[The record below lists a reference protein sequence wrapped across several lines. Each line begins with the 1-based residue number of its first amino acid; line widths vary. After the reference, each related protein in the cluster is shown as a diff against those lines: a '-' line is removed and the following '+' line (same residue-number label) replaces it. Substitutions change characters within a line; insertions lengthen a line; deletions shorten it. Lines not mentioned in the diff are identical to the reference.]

1 MHPALRALRYRSFR
15 VFFVG
20 QGVSIFGT
28 WMQTLATSWLIYRLT
43 GSAFMLGLST
53 AALQLPMLV
62 LSPIAGVL
70 ADRLDRR
77 RLLIVV
83 QLLAGAQALVLAALT
98 YAGVV
103 QVWHVIALSL
113 FLGAMNA
120 IETPTRQALCFLLNG
135 ISYLGVVIAY
145 LAIRVPARALRNTPA
160 PLWRELSSG
169 FRYALGSLATR
180 RLIVLLAALS
190 LFSAPWMTLMPLFA
204 GETFAGDSTTLG
216 LLIGAVGVGA
226 LGATGL
232 LALRQSV
239 RGLGRVI
246 AAASITA
253 ALALT
258 AFALSRWLWLSL
270 VLLAIFGF
278 GLIASVASTNTI
290 LQTIA
295 DEDKRGRIISMY
307 VMTFLG
313 LAPISNFIAGTIAQA
328 VGAPWT
334 IFGCGLC
341 LTAATVWFAW
351 NLPSWRAAVRPIY
364 REQGIIPPP
373 QEH

>member
-1 MHPALRALRYRSFR
+1 GSARARAACGVPRDCREGAGTARQAESEGVGRLNAPRAASAPVSQLSRLFRRARRFHLRHVDADARDGLAHLSPYRFGRTCR
-15 VFFVG
+15 V
-20 QGVSIFGT
+20 
-28 WMQTLATSWLIYRLT
+28 A
-43 GSAFMLGLST
+43 GSAFVLGLWT

-98 YAGVV
+98 FAGVV

-120 IETPTRQALCFLLNG
+120 IETPTRQAFLLEMVETKADLPNAIALQSMLFNGARFVGPTIAGLLLALSGEALCFLLNG

-145 LAIRVPARALRNTPA
+145 LAIRVPARAPSTTAA
-160 PLWRELSSG
+160 PLWRELGSG

-190 LFSAPWMTLMPLFA
+190 LFSAPWMTLMPIFA

-226 LGATGL
+226 LGATG
-232 LALRQSV
+232 
-239 RGLGRVI
+239 
-246 AAASITA
+246 
-253 ALALT
+253 
-258 AFALSRWLWLSL
+258 
-270 VLLAIFGF
+270 
-278 GLIASVASTNTI
+278 
-290 LQTIA
+290 
-295 DEDKRGRIISMY
+295 
-307 VMTFLG
+307 FL
-313 LAPISNFIAGTIAQA
+313 
-328 VGAPWT
+328 
-334 IFGCGLC
+334 
-341 LTAATVWFAW
+341 
-351 NLPSWRAAVRPIY
+351 
-364 REQGIIPPP
+364 
-373 QEH
+373 